1 MTKQVTISF
10 SSMTILSTAGSAT
23 VERLSGNTK
32 SMQTLETPLA
42 MPDHYGTS
50 TARISNELT
59 YKASKT
65 MAH

>member
-1 MTKQVTISF
+1 
-10 SSMTILSTAGSAT
+10 MTILSTAGSAT

-59 YKASKT
+59 YKACKT